1 MKKVSSFFSN
11 NLNSNN
17 GDLARL
23 LNKVDLLEKRVI
35 ILENKAKG
43 AKK

>member
-1 MKKVSSFFSN
+1 MFNN
-11 NLNSNN
+11 NLGSDN
-17 GDLARL
+17 GALARL